1 MVMLIAISLHN
12 LPEGLAIGGAGAH
25 DIRFGLII
33 ALTIAFHDIPEGIA
47 IAVPFRLSGMSKRR
61 TVMLTALS
69 GAPTVIGAFIGF
81 SIGEI
86 SDVVAGFSMAL
97 AGGAMI
103 FVTMGEM
110 IPQAVTVAC
119 NRKTA
124 TVFFIGFLMGLFV
137 VYLT

>member
-1 MVMLIAISLHN
+1 MLVAISLHN

-61 TVMLTALS
+61 TVMWTALS
-69 GAPTVIGAFIGF
+69 GATTVLGALLGYTIGG
-81 SIGEI
+81 I
-86 SDVVAGFSMAL
+86 SDAVAGFSMAL

-103 FVTMGEM
+103 FVTMAEM
-110 IPQAVTVAC
+110 IPQAVSVAC

-124 TVFFIGFLMGLFV
+124 VVFFVGFLMGLIV
-137 VYLT
+137 VFLA